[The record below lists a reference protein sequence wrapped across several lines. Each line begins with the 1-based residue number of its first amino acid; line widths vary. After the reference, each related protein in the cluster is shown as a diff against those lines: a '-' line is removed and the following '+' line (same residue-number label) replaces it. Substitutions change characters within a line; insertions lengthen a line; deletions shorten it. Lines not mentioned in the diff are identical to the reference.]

1 MIDSSVFLFKKKN
14 VTLAIILFAKI
25 CSQIL
30 SEFSEI
36 W

>member
-1 MIDSSVFLFKKKN
+1 MIDSSVFIFKKKN
-14 VTLAIILFAKI
+14 VTPAIILFAKI